1 MIIGSTQSLAKLSS
15 TLVFSIEDV
24 SLEEVHVQSYK
35 YLGVVSIRTWNGHID
50 YIKSNENKKP
60 ELLKHIKNYLP
71 IYCRL
76 LFFIF
81 SPCLTGLT

>member
-24 SLEEVHVQSYK
+24 SLEEVHAQSYK
-35 YLGVVSIRTWNGHID
+35 YLGVLSIRTSHGHID
-50 YIKSNENKKP
+50 YIKSNENKKL

-76 LFFIF
+76 LFFHFYIF
-81 SPCLTGLT
+81 PLFD